1 MSMIELLMQNIFPV
15 LVIGFFLLLAGIVI
29 LPAFFG
35 APWHPLSNA
44 TIRHIL
50 DFAEVA
56 PGDKVYDL
64 GSGDGR
70 ILISAAKDYGA
81 EGVGVEIDPVKV
93 WISRLLAR
101 MAGVAD
107 RVRVVR
113 GSVYDFDCRSADVLF
128 LHLTHQMLDKL
139 FPEIQ
144 DRLKPSVR
152 IVCFKFSPRKMSPQK
167 FDGKN
172 LYLYTL
178 AKGRKVNEYS

>member
-1 MSMIELLMQNIFPV
+1 MSMIELLLQNIFPM

-50 DFAEVA
+50 EFAEVA

-81 EGVGVEIDPVKV
+81 EAVGVEIDPVKV
-93 WISRLLAR
+93 WTFPVACANGGSCRQGADCAWQCLRISIAVQRT
-101 MAGVAD
+101 
-107 RVRVVR
+107 
-113 GSVYDFDCRSADVLF
+113 YYFC
-128 LHLTHQMLDKL
+128 
-139 FPEIQ
+139 I
-144 DRLKPSVR
+144 
-152 IVCFKFSPRKMSPQK
+152 SPIKC
-167 FDGKN
+167 
-172 LYLYTL
+172 
-178 AKGRKVNEYS
+178 